1 MDGFGVGSVGGSVSG
16 CSCCEGFLFLY
27 VLGSSHWNPGG
38 GSGNGDLCVCP
49 YAVMMPS
56 SFRLGKHAAPGV
68 DMETTSTVGHLNQIA
83 ATFL

>member
-1 MDGFGVGSVGGSVSG
+1 MGLVLGLSDEVYLGVLAAKA
-16 CSCCEGFLFLY
+16 FFLY
-27 VLGSSHWNPGG
+27 VLGSSHWTPGG
-38 GSGNGDLCVCP
+38 GLGNGDRCVCP